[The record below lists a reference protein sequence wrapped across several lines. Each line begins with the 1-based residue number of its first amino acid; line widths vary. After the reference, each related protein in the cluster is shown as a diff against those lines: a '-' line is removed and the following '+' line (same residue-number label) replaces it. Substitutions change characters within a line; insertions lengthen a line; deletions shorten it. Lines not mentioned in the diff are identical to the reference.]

1 MHWVL
6 IARFNP
12 PSWMTQRGLMAG
24 KGAMRTAKR
33 LDEVGFSDIVQIRN
47 KVLELR
53 AAGTPVHAFHG
64 GEPFFD
70 TPERIKQ
77 AMTRALADNLTR
89 YAPSSGIGPLRE
101 IITDKLRRK
110 NGLDVCVDDVI
121 VTAGGAHALYTA
133 FQAVLDPGDDVLL
146 FSPYWTPIRDM
157 ITAAEARAL
166 LVPTQSARQSGIR
179 EMLEKLSTRN
189 TRAIYYNTPQN
200 PSGVVFSRREAEQ
213 VAQFA
218 LDRDLIV
225 IADEAYEDLV
235 YEGEHFSI
243 ASLPGMAQRTISTYT
258 LSKSYG
264 MTGWRVGYAVAKDP
278 FMKGLRKL
286 VLYSTNGVSTP
297 TQWAAVEA
305 MKTPEAELDARR
317 EEYRKRRDL
326 LVVGLNEL
334 GLTCAPPHGAFYA
347 FASVAR
353 INKDSRKAA
362 SVLLEKAHV
371 ATIPGV
377 VFGAQGEGCVR
388 FGYAVPEAAI
398 ANGLEALRNFL
409 K

>member
-1 MHWVL
+1 
-6 IARFNP
+6 
-12 PSWMTQRGLMAG
+12 MTG

-53 AAGTPVHAFHG
+53 AAGKPVHAFHG

-77 AMTRALADNLTR
+77 GMMRALTDNLTR

-101 IITDKLRRK
+101 LITEKLRKK
-110 NGLDVCVDDVI
+110 NGLDVGVEDVI
-121 VTAGGAHALYTA
+121 VTSGGAHALYAT

-166 LVPTQSARQSGIR
+166 LVPTSSARQSGIFA
-179 EMLEKLSTRN
+179 MLEKLATPN

-200 PSGVVFSRREAEQ
+200 PSGVVFSRAEAEQ
-213 VAQFA
+213 VARFA
-218 LDRDLIV
+218 IERDLIV

-235 YEGEHFSI
+235 YDGEHVSI
-243 ASLPGMAQRTISTYT
+243 ASLPGMAQRTITTYT

-264 MTGWRVGYAVAKDP
+264 MTGWRVGYAVAKEP
-278 FMKGLRKL
+278 FMTALRKL

-305 MKTPEAELDARR
+305 MRTPQAELDARR

-326 LVVGLNEL
+326 LVAGLNEL
-334 GLTCAPPHGAFYA
+334 GLTCAPPEGAFYA
-347 FASVAR
+347 FANVSK
-353 INKDSRKAA
+353 ISKDSRKAA
-362 SVLLEKAHV
+362 SLLLEKAHV
-371 ATIPGV
+371 ATIPGI
-377 VFGAQGEGCVR
+377 VFGAQGEGHVR
-388 FGYAVPEAAI
+388 FGYAVPESAI
-398 ANGLEALRNFL
+398 EDGLQALRQFL
-409 K
+409 Q